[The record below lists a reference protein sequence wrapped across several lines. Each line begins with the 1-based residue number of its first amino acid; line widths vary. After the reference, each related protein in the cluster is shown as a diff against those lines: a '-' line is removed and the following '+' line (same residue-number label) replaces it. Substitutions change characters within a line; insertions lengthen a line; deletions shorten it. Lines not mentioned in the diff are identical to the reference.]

1 MTLKPINKQIV
12 INATPDKIWEILL
25 SKETYLQW
33 AKVFVEGSTYEAENN
48 FEKGSKVIFGDGT
61 GNGLVA
67 MVTINEPNHK
77 IQFTYTGEISEGVE
91 KSAGSFDGAT
101 ETYSLT
107 QNGEGVLLEVETS
120 MGDEWYDSMD
130 KAWDQAI
137 VIIKELSEKFKL
149 G

>member
-1 MTLKPINKQIV
+1 MTLKPINKQIT
-12 INATPDKIWEILL
+12 IKSTPAKIWNVLL

-33 AKVFVEGSTYEAENN
+33 AKVFMEGSTYDADNN

-67 MVTINEPNHK
+67 IVSINEPSHK

-91 KSAGSFDGAT
+91 KSAGSFDGAS
-101 ETYSLT
+101 ETYTLT
-107 QNGEGVLLEVETS
+107 QNGEEVLLDVETS

-130 KAWDQAI
+130 KAWDKAI
-137 VIIKELSEKFKL
+137 LIIKELSEK
-149 G
+149 

>member
-1 MTLKPINKQIV
+1 MTLKPINKQIT
-12 INATPDKIWEILL
+12 IESTPAKIWNVLL
-25 SKETYLQW
+25 SKETYIQW
-33 AKVFVEGSTYEAENN
+33 AKVFMEGTTYDTENN

-67 MVTINEPNHK
+67 MVSINEPNHK

-101 ETYSLT
+101 ETYTLT
-107 QNGEGVLLEVETS
+107 QNGVEILLNVETS
-120 MGDEWYDSMD
+120 MMDEWYDSMD

-137 VIIKELSEKFKL
+137 VIIKELSEK
-149 G
+149 

>member
-1 MTLKPINKQIV
+1 MTLKPINKQIT
-12 INATPDKIWEILL
+12 IKATPVKIWNVLL

-33 AKVFVEGSTYEAENN
+33 AKVFMEGTTYDTENN
-48 FEKGSKVIFGDGT
+48 FEKGGKVIFGDGT

-67 MVTINEPNHK
+67 MVSINEPNYK

-101 ETYSLT
+101 ETYTLT
-107 QNGEGVLLEVETS
+107 QNGEEVLLTVETS
-120 MGDEWYDSMD
+120 MMDEWYDSMD

-137 VIIKELSEKFKL
+137 IIIKELSEN
-149 G
+149 

>member
-1 MTLKPINKQIV
+1 MTLKPINKQI
-12 INATPDKIWEILL
+12 IIKSTPAKIWNVLL

-33 AKVFVEGSTYEAENN
+33 AKVFMEGTTYDADNN

-61 GNGLVA
+61 SNGLVA
-67 MVTINEPNHK
+67 IVSINEPNHK
-77 IQFTYTGEISEGVE
+77 IQFTYIGEISEGVE

-101 ETYSLT
+101 ETYILT
-107 QNGEGVLLEVETS
+107 QNGEEVLLTIETS

-137 VIIKELSEKFKL
+137 VIIKEISEK
-149 G
+149 